1 MIYCVFFF
9 SGRIRHTICA
19 LVTGVHTCA
28 LPISGLLGGLE
39 KYDSKLIRKRS
50 SSPKFQ
56 VHNTALISAQRHE
69 QFSEIRQRPDEWGH
83 MVESAVGAHLI
94 NSAYAGGYNIHYW
107 REGGHEGDF
116 VLDRKSVVSGKSGSV
131 RVEHGVRRILKKKK
145 K

>member
-69 QFSEIRQRPDEWGH
+69 QFSEIRQRPDEWG
-83 MVESAVGAHLI
+83 E
-94 NSAYAGGYNIHYW
+94 
-107 REGGHEGDF
+107 
-116 VLDRKSVVSGKSGSV
+116 RKSVVEGKSESV
-131 RVEHGVRRILKKKK
+131 RVDLGGRRISKKKNSS
-145 K
+145 